1 MYTDGFSSLTRDEL
15 NLLLESRL
23 DHHVCDVLPEQ
34 DDGYYPAAVMILL
47 VRANST
53 WNILFTQR
61 TENVRDHKGQVS
73 FPGGAWEQE
82 DLCLRDTALRET
94 VEEIGIKPEDVQV
107 IGSLSP
113 EKTVTGYYIVPFI
126 GLIEWPYPFKLQEQE
141 VERVFVLPLDWLKDE
156 ANQEERE
163 FTVPDRN
170 IKRKAVFYKEKDGYL
185 LWGITAMLTIRL
197 LELIK

>member
-1 MYTDGFSSLTRDEL
+1 MDISEFTSLTRDEL

-23 DHHVCDVLPEQ
+23 DHHLCDVPPEQ
-34 DDGYYPAAVMILL
+34 DDGYYPAAVMILI
-47 VRANST
+47 VRASNT

-73 FPGGAWEQE
+73 FPGGAWEEE

-94 VEEIGIKPEDVQV
+94 KEEIGVKPDDVQV
-107 IGSLSP
+107 IGSLPP

-126 GLIEWPYPFKLQEQE
+126 GMIDWPYPYKLQEEE
-141 VERVFVLPLDWLKDE
+141 VNGVFILPLDWLQDA
-156 ANQEERE
+156 ANREERE
-163 FTVPDRN
+163 FTMPDRN
-170 IKRKAVFYKEKDGYL
+170 IKRMALFFKEKDGHSV
-185 LWGITAMLTIRL
+185 WGITAMLTIKL